1 MEHPSTMDPSNFSFY
16 NRTTPSPEDDSVVSN
31 NFSTAMG
38 ALILSLV
45 FLLGVPGN
53 AFIVWSIL
61 ARIRRRSVTT
71 ILILNLACADGFLM
85 TLTIFFIIYLA
96 KQTWIFG
103 GALCKGLFYLCNANM
118 YASIFL
124 ITLMS
129 VHRLVVVVLPR
140 RVSAMVSRKVMRSV
154 ILGMWVLVMVIS
166 IPSLVFRDVRV
177 DNDEEHKIRLVC
189 TPNHTLP
196 IHVRFQYAF
205 ETVVGFIFPYA
216 VIITS
221 YVLILRRLRQ
231 TKFRR
236 KVRSEKLILAIVVM
250 FGLFWLPYHVVNM
263 IQVAA
268 QCYEKKSET
277 RKILDHISESSRAV
291 TSALAFISSCANP
304 VLYTFAGKSY
314 IKQNGFAFMARLFEG
329 TSLDQTGGG
338 SGFVGRELTRL
349 LRDKGH
355 EVTVISRQ
363 PGPGKITWGELES
376 GGLPPCEGAVNLAG
390 ENLMN
395 PLRWWNESYKKDLF
409 SSRIDTTKTL
419 AQAIAATTTP
429 PRSWVLV
436 SGVACYK
443 PSLTAQYTED
453 SEWTP
458 FDLLSRLVKE
468 WEAAALLPENVTK
481 TTKQVVIRPGAVLGR
496 DGGAMKQML
505 LPFWLGLGGT
515 LGSGRQP
522 FPWIHV
528 SDLAGIIAHA
538 LEPPADT
545 PSPSPQV
552 FNGVAPTLNTNYEFT
567 KELGRVLRRPTIFP
581 VPGFVMNTLMGSE
594 RAVVLTQGQK
604 VIPKRTQEAGYQY
617 KYPDLTSAL
626 KEIVGN

>member
-1 MEHPSTMDPSNFSFY
+1 
-16 NRTTPSPEDDSVVSN
+16 
-31 NFSTAMG
+31 
-38 ALILSLV
+38 
-45 FLLGVPGN
+45 
-53 AFIVWSIL
+53 
-61 ARIRRRSVTT
+61 
-71 ILILNLACADGFLM
+71 
-85 TLTIFFIIYLA
+85 
-96 KQTWIFG
+96 
-103 GALCKGLFYLCNANM
+103 M

-129 VHRLVVVVLPR
+129 VHRLVAVVFPKKARVLTSKKVVR
-140 RVSAMVSRKVMRSV
+140 RV
-154 ILGMWVLVMVIS
+154 ILGMWVLVLLIS
-166 IPSLVFRDVRV
+166 IPSLVFRDV
-177 DNDEEHKIRLVC
+177 DIDKNEYNKTRLVC
-189 TPNHTLP
+189 APKHTLP
-196 IHVRFQYAF
+196 RHVRFQYAL
-205 ETVVGFIFPYA
+205 ETVSGFILPYT

-236 KVRSEKLILAIVVM
+236 AVRSEKLILAIVVM
-250 FGLFWLPYHVVNM
+250 FGLFWLPYHVINM

-268 QCYEKKSET
+268 EWYEDGSDMKET
-277 RKILDHISESSRAV
+277 LDYITNSSRAV

-314 IKQNGFAFMARLFEG
+314 IRQNGFAFMARLFEG
-329 TSLDQTGGG
+329 TSMDQTVTKKSRAGGG

-349 LRDKGH
+349 LTNKGH

-376 GGLPPCEGAVNLAG
+376 SGLPACEGAVNLAG

-395 PLRWWNESYKKDLF
+395 PFRWWNESYKKDLF

-419 AQAIAATTTP
+419 ARAIAASSQSSSLLGP
-429 PRSWVLV
+429 GIGS
-436 SGVACYK
+436 CYK

-458 FDLLSRLVKE
+458 FDLLSKLVNE
-468 WEAAALLPENVTK
+468 WEASALLPEDVAK
-481 TTKQVVIRPGAVLGR
+481 TTKQVVVRPGVVLGR

-515 LGSGRQP
+515 LGSGNQP

-545 PSPSPQV
+545 PSTSPQV
-552 FNGVAPTLNTNYEFT
+552 FNGVAPALNTNYEFT
-567 KELGRVLRRPTIFP
+567 KELGRVMRRPTIFP
-581 VPGFVMNTLMGSE
+581 VPGFVVNTLLGAE
-594 RAVVLTQGQK
+594 RGMVLTQGQK
-604 VIPKRTQEAGYQY
+604 VVPESTQESGFQY
-617 KYPDLTSAL
+617 KYLDLTSAL
-626 KEIVGN
+626 KEIVGS